1 MWQQEAVAL
10 EMSPGDEDPGKRQVV
25 PRGCT
30 RLYCGND
37 LGFFPCDWSV
47 VPMREKKTDPT
58 GPLRS

>member
-1 MWQQEAVAL
+1 M
-10 EMSPGDEDPGKRQVV
+10 EMSPGDEDPGKRQAV

-30 RLYCGND
+30 RLYCGID

-58 GPLRS
+58 GPLRP